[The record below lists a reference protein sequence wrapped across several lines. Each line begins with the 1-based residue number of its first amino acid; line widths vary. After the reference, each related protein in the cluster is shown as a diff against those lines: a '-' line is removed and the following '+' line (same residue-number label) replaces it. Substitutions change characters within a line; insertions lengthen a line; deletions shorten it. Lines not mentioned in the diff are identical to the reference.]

1 MAEILVG
8 HALDRL
14 ISELNNQGAEW
25 MSVSHGKYAVVLGAG
40 MSGLLAARVLADFY
54 DTVTVVERDM
64 LPDDPASRRG
74 VLQDT
79 HVHVLL
85 ARCSLIVNDLFPGI
99 LDELAA
105 DGANVWSDG
114 DLAKLHLSYGGHTL
128 VSTGKLNPL
137 PSYYVSRPFLEAHV
151 RQRVLAIPNIAIRD
165 GYDVGTVKLDKSRGQ
180 VTGAS
185 VVNRVTG
192 DESSLEADLVIDAT
206 GRGSRMPT
214 LLDSLGYGRPRED
227 ELVVRLAYT
236 SQALRM
242 PAERHTPELLLIL
255 PEPGRLTGAALLHC
269 ENDTWNLTL
278 HTMMGEDPPS
288 EHARRVEFI
297 GQMVPTSVT
306 EAVLAAQPIGDVS
319 RYRVPSNRWRR
330 YDKMERMPK
339 GLLIIGDAV
348 CSFNPIYGQGMTVAA
363 IEAVV
368 LRQCLQRGQRNLSS
382 RFFRCSARQIGI
394 AWQTAVGSDLALPEV
409 AGTRTRS
416 VRLTNAFLRRVLVA
430 GETDPV
436 IAGQFLRVMGMTD
449 SPIRLLRPKLLVR
462 VAAANLRRRRQGAN
476 VQRVQTD
483 TIVTSSAITKPT

>member
-1 MAEILVG
+1 ML
-8 HALDRL
+8 
-14 ISELNNQGAEW
+14 
-25 MSVSHGKYAVVLGAG
+25 VSHGTHAVVLGAS

-54 DTVTVVERDM
+54 DTVTVVERDV

-79 HVHVLL
+79 HVHVLM
-85 ARCSLIVNDLFPGI
+85 ARCSLIVSDLFPGI

-114 DLAKLHLSYGGHTL
+114 DLAKLHLSFGGHSL
-128 VSTGKLNPL
+128 VHAGKLRHPM

-151 RQRVLAIPNIAIRD
+151 RQRVRAIPNIVIRD
-165 GYDVGTVKLDKSRGQ
+165 GHDVGTVRLDASGDQ

-185 VVNRVTG
+185 VVNRVSG
-192 DESSLEADLVIDAT
+192 DESTLEADLVVDAT

-227 ELVVRLAYT
+227 ELVVRLAYA

-242 PAERHTPELLLIL
+242 PADLHAPELVLIL
-255 PEPGRLTGAALLHC
+255 PESGRLTGGALLRC
-269 ENDTWNLTL
+269 ENDTWIMTL

-288 EHARRVEFI
+288 EHARRLEFI
-297 GQMVPTSVT
+297 DQMAPTNVT
-306 EAVLAAQPIGDVS
+306 EAVRAAQPAGDVT

-339 GLLIIGDAV
+339 GLLIVGDAV

-363 IEAVV
+363 IEAMV
-368 LRQCLQRGQRNLSS
+368 LRQCLQRGQRNLSR

-409 AGTRTRS
+409 AGTRTLS
-416 VRLTNAFLRRVLVA
+416 VRLTNAFLQRVLVA

-436 IAGQFLRVMGMTD
+436 IAGQFLRVVGMMD
-449 SPIRLLRPKLLVR
+449 PPNRLLHPKLLVR
-462 VAAANLRRRRQGAN
+462 VAAANLRRRRQAAKIQRSHAN
-476 VQRVQTD
+476 AID
-483 TIVTSSAITKPT
+483 SGSAIAKPM